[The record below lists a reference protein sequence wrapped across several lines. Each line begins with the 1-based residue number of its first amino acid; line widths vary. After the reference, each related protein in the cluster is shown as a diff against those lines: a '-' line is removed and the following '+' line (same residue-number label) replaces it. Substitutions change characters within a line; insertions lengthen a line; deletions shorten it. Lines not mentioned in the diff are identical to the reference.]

1 MTLML
6 LADENVLLPV
16 IKGLIESGYGSCKW

>member
-1 MTLML
+1 MILML

-16 IKGLIESGYGSCKW
+16 IKGLIESGYESCKW